1 MKDGPHIAR
10 IAALIGD
17 SARAEVLTALMA
29 DRALTATEL
38 ADLAGV
44 TKQIISA
51 HLTKLLDAGLL
62 SVESQGRHRYFR
74 LADRDVAQLLESL
87 MNVAFR
93 AGAVRL
99 RSSPREPAL
108 RRARV
113 CYDHLAGE
121 VGVQL
126 HEALLRQGY
135 LQSAED
141 GLAVTQAGEE
151 WFAQQGIDTA
161 LVARQRRM
169 LCRPCLDWSERRH
182 HLGGALGA
190 ALLQRLVDRGW
201 ARRDKTSRVVH
212 FSAEGEL
219 ALRAWTAP
227 AAGEVAS
234 NDTAH
239 RAHPAKANAN
249 AKTRA
254 GR

>member
-38 ADLAGV
+38 ADAAGV
-44 TKQIISA
+44 TKQTISA
-51 HLTKLLDAGLL
+51 HLAKLLDAGLL
-62 SVESQGRHRYFR
+62 AVKNQGRHRYFR

-99 RSSPREPAL
+99 RASPREPAL

-135 LQSAED
+135 LHAAD
-141 GLAVTQAGEE
+141 GGLAVTPAGAE
-151 WFAQQGIDTA
+151 WFAHQGIDTTA
-161 LVARQRRM
+161 AARQRRM

-190 ALLQRLVDRGW
+190 ALLQRLLERGW
-201 ARRDKTSRVVH
+201 ARRDKDSRVLH

-219 ALRAWTAP
+219 ALRAWLAP
-227 AAGEVAS
+227 AAGEAAS
-234 NDTAH
+234 NEPPRPLA
-239 RAHPAKANAN
+239 AQ
-249 AKTRA
+249 
-254 GR
+254 GRSGR